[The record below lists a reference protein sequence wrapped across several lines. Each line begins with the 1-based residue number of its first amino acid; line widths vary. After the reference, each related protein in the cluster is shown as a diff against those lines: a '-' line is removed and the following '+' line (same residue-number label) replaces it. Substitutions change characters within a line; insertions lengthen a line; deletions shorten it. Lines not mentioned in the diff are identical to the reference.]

1 MAIKTYAY
9 NDTSKVSQH
18 FAVSEF
24 RCKCGKPHNIK
35 ISEENVNML
44 EKLYTKIKA
53 SKGVI
58 SSGYRCSTHDRTVGG
73 SGYGPHCDGYAV
85 DIIFYDKNNKPI
97 NTKLI
102 SCVAQDLGFNGIA
115 NITYNYDYI
124 HLDMKGRIYKGNEI
138 GGNYNTVTT
147 DFYKYYNITK
157 EQIAELTGEKNIV
170 SNNTSSTSNTT
181 KVNNKD
187 KSTTK
192 AVYTN
197 IYDAQ
202 IKELQQIL
210 VQKGFALQ
218 VDGYAGPNTYNAC
231 KKFTVEKNDR
241 GPLVAWVQSRLNK
254 LGFNCGIADG
264 IAGNG
269 TMNAIKAFQK
279 ANGLGQGFLG
289 GTDWVYLIGGKIVK

>member
-53 SKGVI
+53 NKGVI
-58 SSGYRCSTHDRTVGG
+58 SSGYRCPTHDRAVGG

-157 EQIAELTGEKNIV
+157 EQIMELTKDTTVI
-170 SNNTSSTSNTT
+170 SNNTSSTSNTD

-187 KSTTK
+187 KSTK
-192 AVYTN
+192 SFVFSN
-197 IYDAQ
+197 KYDSM
-202 IKELQQIL
+202 IKELQQ
-210 VQKGFALQ
+210 VFVSKGYTIAI
-218 VDGYAGPNTYNAC
+218 DGYAGMNTYNVC
-231 KKFTVEKNDR
+231 KKFTVEKGDK
-241 GPLVAWVQSRLNK
+241 GPLVCWVQRRLNY

-269 TMNAIKAFQK
+269 TMNAIKKFQK
-279 ANGLGQGFLG
+279 ANGLGQGYLG
-289 GTDWVYLIGGKIVK
+289 GTDWYCLIK

>member
-9 NDTSKVSQH
+9 NSNVQLSKH
-18 FAVSEF
+18 FNSAEF
-24 RCKCGKPHNIK
+24 RCKCGRQHNIK

-44 EKLYTKIKA
+44 EKLYDKIHA
-53 SKGVI
+53 SKGYI
-58 SSGYRCSTHDRTVGG
+58 NSGYRCPSHDKAVGG

-138 GGNYNTVTT
+138 GANYNTVTT

-157 EQIAELTGEKNIV
+157 EQVMELTKDTAVI

-187 KSTTK
+187 KSTK
-192 AVYTN
+192 SFVFSN
-197 IYDAQ
+197 KYDNM
-202 IKELQQIL
+202 IKELQQ
-210 VQKGFALQ
+210 VFVSKGYTLAI
-218 VDGYAGPNTYNAC
+218 DGYAGMNTYNVC
-231 KKFTVEKNDR
+231 KKFTIEKGDK
-241 GPLVAWVQSRLNK
+241 GPLVCWVQRRLNY

-269 TMNAIKAFQK
+269 TMEAIKKFQK
-279 ANGLGQGFLG
+279 ANSLGQGYLG
-289 GTDWVYLIGGKIVK
+289 GTDWYYLIK